1 MSKQDPRVRQII
13 KYGDANLIIELSN
26 ELGRSLADAD
36 LGKTQIRNLFGMVK
50 QLQSAGYDDDTA
62 RTLQLMVPKLV
73 YAKARES
80 KLEPL
85 TDVLVQAIGEVENRT
100 HFVRFAELFEAIVAY
115 HYAAS
120 KAR

>member
-1 MSKQDPRVRQII
+1 MSNQDPRVRQIV
-13 KYGDANLIIELSN
+13 KDGKANLIIELSN
-26 ELGRSLADAD
+26 ELGKSLAGAD

-50 QLQSAGYDDDTA
+50 QLQASGYNDDTA
-62 RTLQLMVPKLV
+62 RSLQLMVPKLV

-85 TDVLVQAIGEVENRT
+85 TDVLIQAIGEVENRRHFT
-100 HFVRFAELFEAIVAY
+100 HFVELFEAIVAY

-120 KAR
+120 KAS